1 MGRQLF
7 SISTE
12 GSDRSISKVW
22 AEDEFLNTFSP
33 EYEKHDW
40 GYVLDFD
47 GSEHY
52 FNELDAKKR
61 ILQLIEKSIEIA
73 DEDIEDCLNEIEE
86 LKKIK
91 IELTAKKL
99 NLKKEIESSDLN

>member
-1 MGRQLF
+1 MSKQLY

-22 AEDEFLNTFSP
+22 TEDEFLNTFSP

-40 GYVLDFD
+40 GYELDYD
-47 GSEHY
+47 SSEYY

-61 ILQLIEKSIEIA
+61 ILQLIEMSIELADQDIA
-73 DEDIEDCLNEIEE
+73 DCLNEIEE
-86 LKKIK
+86 IK
-91 IELTAKKL
+91 QIKDELIVKKL
-99 NLKKEIESSDLN
+99 NLKKEIEK